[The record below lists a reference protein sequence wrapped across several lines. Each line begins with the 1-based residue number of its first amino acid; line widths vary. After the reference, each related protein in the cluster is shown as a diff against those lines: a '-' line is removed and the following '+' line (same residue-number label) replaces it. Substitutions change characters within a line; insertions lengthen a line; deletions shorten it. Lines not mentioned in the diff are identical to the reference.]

1 MAFKLDL
8 YLQKHEEGFTQT
20 LAEPLDELS
29 PGIQTGLCPAPQVT
43 EHFGQGGGPSTLQ
56 EDGFVRSHPTVAVAV
71 GVATFDLLD
80 PTFGL
85 VLSAP
90 TAEIG
95 RSSVAS
101 NKIMTAIIL
110 SFINSFGLL
119 SDFGKRQPQ
128 ARQNRTVAE
137 REPYFLARTNDAR
150 PD

>member
-1 MAFKLDL
+1 LAFKLDL
-8 YLQKHEEGFTQT
+8 YLQKHEEGFTQI
-20 LAEPLDELS
+20 LAEPPDELS

-85 VLSAP
+85 VFSAP

-95 RSSVAS
+95 RSSVAN

-119 SDFGKRQPQ
+119 SDVGKRLSQPGGI
-128 ARQNRTVAE
+128 E
-137 REPYFLARTNDAR
+137 WLPEMEP
-150 PD
+150 